1 MKNVLVT
8 GGLGFIGTNLIN
20 SLLKKNFKVLNLDK
34 FGYAS
39 NNFLIDHQN
48 KNYKYI
54 KINIAQA
61 PQNILDSI
69 VRKFKPEYILNLAA
83 ESHVDRSIINPFLFL
98 NENINLT
105 IKILCAALKNQ
116 RNNKNLKIIHVGTD
130 EVYGDID
137 LNDNYKF
144 NEQSKLI
151 PNNPYSAS
159 KASCNSIIRSFN
171 KTYGLK
177 TIVVNPSNNYGP
189 FQLPEKMIPKS
200 IFSVFKKKPIEIYGN
215 GKNMRNW
222 THVDDTVNGI
232 LLLMKKGTVG
242 TNYNIGSKE
251 CISNIDLIKIL
262 SAKLEDKGHKNIKI
276 KFVKDRLG
284 HDLKYNMTCK
294 KLLDIG
300 WYPQKKLDNSLN
312 DLIDWYSYAIENK
325 YFNDK
330 K

>member
-144 NEQSKLI
+144 NEQ
-151 PNNPYSAS
+151 
-159 KASCNSIIRSFN
+159 
-171 KTYGLK
+171 
-177 TIVVNPSNNYGP
+177 
-189 FQLPEKMIPKS
+189 
-200 IFSVFKKKPIEIYGN
+200 
-215 GKNMRNW
+215 
-222 THVDDTVNGI
+222 
-232 LLLMKKGTVG
+232 
-242 TNYNIGSKE
+242 
-251 CISNIDLIKIL
+251 
-262 SAKLEDKGHKNIKI
+262 
-276 KFVKDRLG
+276 
-284 HDLKYNMTCK
+284 
-294 KLLDIG
+294 
-300 WYPQKKLDNSLN
+300 
-312 DLIDWYSYAIENK
+312 
-325 YFNDK
+325 
-330 K
+330 